1 MYSPISRG
9 YQPHYVW
16 PASDRSAMTFS
27 VYLVIIFGWT
37 VAVASRTVFAFIS
50 AGLWFFIRVDVPV
63 PGRTGLKAE
72 RFKLQ

>member
-1 MYSPISRG
+1 
-9 YQPHYVW
+9 
-16 PASDRSAMTFS
+16 MTFS